1 MSYLPKRISTI
12 VCFTFL
18 LAATAATASTQQA
31 HFRLPFEAKWGTLV
45 LPPGDYTIQAPQL
58 TTTQMAPE
66 VIIRGPVVG
75 IVMTVASDA
84 YGGRVTRTRDNEY
97 LQLTKVGGVFCVT
110 EYHDGSEETNFYF
123 RAPKPGP
130 EDTASR
136 EVVNIPVGRT

>member
-1 MSYLPKRISTI
+1 MSHLLTRISTI

-18 LAATAATASTQQA
+18 VVATAANASAQQA
-31 HFRLPFEAKWGTLV
+31 HFRLPFEAKWGSLV
-45 LPPGDYTIQAPQL
+45 LPPGDYTVQAPQL

-66 VIIRGPVVG
+66 VVIRGPVTG
-75 IVMTVASDA
+75 MVMTASSDA
-84 YGGRVTRTRDNEY
+84 YGGRRTRTRDNEY
-97 LQLTKVGGVFCVT
+97 LQLVKVGGVFCVT

-136 EVVNIPVGRT
+136 EIINIPVKRS